1 MSLLT
6 QAYLLDKYGPR
17 LTIDQLG
24 SVLSIEPRTIYNQI
38 SANEFKVGGCT
49 PAGPA
54 TLQDAMSKRILYT
67 VIAVAVLL
75 QFVSCVFGGANHMPA
90 VPF

>member
-38 SANEFKVGGCT
+38 SANEFKVLTYKDGTRRFADYRDVAAYLDECR
-49 PAGPA
+49 
-54 TLQDAMSKRILYT
+54 DAVR
-67 VIAVAVLL
+67 AA
-75 QFVSCVFGGANHMPA
+75 
-90 VPF
+90 